1 MRSQL
6 LRIGRLVAG
15 TLLVLLGI
23 AGLVLP
29 VLQGLL
35 LIAAGLGV
43 LSVDVPVLKRW
54 RVRLLRKLRDRRR
67 RH

>member
-43 LSVDVPVLKRW
+43 LSVDVPILKRW
-54 RVRLLRKLRDRRR
+54 RVRLLRRLRDRRR
-67 RH
+67 H